1 MRVKSIKAFSCKDV
15 EKFFHLREFFYTYKI
30 SNQKIKEIKQ
40 IFIDLIHILQQ
51 QQLIEQHLLL
61 LSNRTRINISQLT
74 TSNISDGIILYEKFD
89 NNFSFL

>member
-15 EKFFHLREFFYTYKI
+15 EKFFHTYKI

-40 IFIDLIHILQQ
+40 IFIDLIHILKQ

-61 LSNRTRINISQLT
+61 LSNRTKINISQLT